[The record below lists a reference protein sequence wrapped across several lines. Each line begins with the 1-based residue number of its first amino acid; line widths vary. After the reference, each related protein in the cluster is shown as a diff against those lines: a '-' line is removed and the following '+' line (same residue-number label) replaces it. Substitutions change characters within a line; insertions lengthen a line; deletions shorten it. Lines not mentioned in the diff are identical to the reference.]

1 MTTEPWLR
9 RRWMPALILSAAAA
23 WPCAAGE
30 PALADLSTGYRGESL
45 TASLR
50 LVDGLSAE
58 RLEEIESGIE
68 TVLEYRIQVTRRRTG
83 LPDEVLSRKRV
94 ECIVRRDALAR
105 HYVLTRR
112 VDGELVE
119 RHVATESEA
128 MLSFLTRIDELPLA
142 RVADLP
148 GGVAMEVRAR
158 CDLGLQWRFYLIP
171 WRTTTG
177 WARAPVPAAPVAGVP
192 GGERGDRD

>member
-1 MTTEPWLR
+1 MRHP
-9 RRWMPALILSAAAA
+9 WMPALILSAAAA
-23 WPCAAGE
+23 LPCAAGE
-30 PALADLSTGYRGESL
+30 PALSDLSAEYRGESL

-50 LVDGLSAE
+50 LVDGLSQE

-68 TVLEYRIQVTRRRTG
+68 TVLEYRLQVTRPRVG
-83 LPDEVLSRKRV
+83 LPDEVLARKRV

-112 VDGELVE
+112 VDGELDE
-119 RHVATESEA
+119 RHVATDVEA
-128 MLSFLTRIDELPLA
+128 MRSFLTRLDNLPVVRVAELPAGAAL
-142 RVADLP
+142 
-148 GGVAMEVRAR
+148 EVRAR

-177 WARAPVPAAPVAGVP
+177 WAHAAVPAPPPVAEP
-192 GGERGDRD
+192 GAERGNRN

>member
-1 MTTEPWLR
+1 VRHPWL
-9 RRWMPALILSAAAA
+9 PALILSAAAT

-30 PALADLSTGYRGESL
+30 PVLSDLSAAYRGETL

-50 LVDGLSAE
+50 LVDGLSPE

-68 TVLEYRIQVTRRRTG
+68 TVLEYRLQVTRPRVG
-83 LPDEVLSRKRV
+83 LPDEVLAKKRV
-94 ECIVRRDALAR
+94 ECIVRRDALAK

-112 VDGELVE
+112 VDGELDE
-119 RHVATESEA
+119 RHVATDGET
-128 MLSFLTRIDELPLA
+128 MRDFLTRIDGLPVA
-142 RVADLP
+142 RVAELP
-148 GGVAMEVRAR
+148 AGAPLEVRAR

-177 WARAPVPAAPVAGVP
+177 WAHAAVPAAPPGGEP
-192 GGERGDRD
+192 GGERGNRG

>member
-1 MTTEPWLR
+1 
-9 RRWMPALILSAAAA
+9 MPALALFVAVAG
-23 WPCAAGE
+23 PCAAGE
-30 PALADLSTGYRGESL
+30 PVLADLSTGYHGDSL

-50 LVDGLSAE
+50 LIDGLGVE

-68 TVLEYRIQVTRRRTG
+68 TSLEYRVQVTRRRVG
-83 LPDEVLSRKRV
+83 LPDEVLVRRRI

-112 VDGELVE
+112 VDGELVDRRIE
-119 RHVATESEA
+119 TEGEG
-128 MLSFLTRIDELPLA
+128 MRSFLTHLDAIPIA

-148 GGVAMEVRAR
+148 AGVAMEVRAR

-171 WRTTTG
+171 WRSTTG
-177 WARAPVPAAPVAGVP
+177 WAHVAVPAAPPAGGP
-192 GGERGDRD
+192 GGDRGGRG

>member
-1 MTTEPWLR
+1 MA
-9 RRWMPALILSAAAA
+9 ALILGVAAAL
-23 WPCAAGE
+23 PCTAAE
-30 PALADLSTGYRGESL
+30 PALVDLATRHEGENL

-68 TVLEYRIQVTRRRTG
+68 TVLEYRIQVTRRRVG
-83 LPDEVLSRKRV
+83 LPDEVLVRRRV

-105 HYVLTRR
+105 QYTLTRR

-119 RHVATESEA
+119 RRVATEA
-128 MLSFLTRIDELPLA
+128 DGMLSFLTRIDGMPIA
-142 RVADLP
+142 RGVDLP
-148 GGVAMEVRAR
+148 AGVELEVRAR

-171 WRTTTG
+171 WRMTTG
-177 WARAPVPAAPVAGVP
+177 WARASVPAAPVTGAP
-192 GGERGDRD
+192 EGERGHGD